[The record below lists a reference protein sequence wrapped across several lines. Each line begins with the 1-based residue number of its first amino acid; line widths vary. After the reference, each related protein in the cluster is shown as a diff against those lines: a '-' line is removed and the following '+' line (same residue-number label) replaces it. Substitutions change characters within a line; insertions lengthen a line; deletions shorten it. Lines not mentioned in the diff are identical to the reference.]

1 MTILNGV
8 VYLYIVVY
16 SCQMVTL
23 SYLISDETLEP
34 RAFNIPA
41 SSTAIYPAP
50 MTATFLMVKQKKY
63 HLSKKEAQNGYDL
76 GGKSP

>member
-1 MTILNGV
+1 
-8 VYLYIVVY
+8 
-16 SCQMVTL
+16 MVTL

-34 RAFNIPA
+34 RAFSIPA

-63 HLSKKEAQNGYDL
+63 HLSKKKHRMGMIL
-76 GGKSP
+76 GEKALSCSGRLGRVLVPV

>member
-1 MTILNGV
+1 MMLLRSYGTLIISPDFNGPLVTILNRV
-8 VYLYIVVY
+8 VYLYIAVY
-16 SCQMVTL
+16 SSQMVTL

-50 MTATFLMVKQKKY
+50 MTATFLMVK
-63 HLSKKEAQNGYDL
+63 
-76 GGKSP
+76 